1 MRKINFLAISV
12 TVVAL
17 SYGVIREAQAQAPL
31 SCKMQMLLNGM
42 AALERDRGI
51 SRQRNTI
58 DNTSDTDLTKHEIK
72 TILDRVYV
80 KGHNQTPDQI
90 KDDVYKRCQS
100 GR

>member
-1 MRKINFLAISV
+1 MA
-12 TVVAL
+12 VAL
-17 SYGVIREAQAQAPL
+17 SCGVVSKAQAQAPL

-51 SRQRNTI
+51 SRERNTI
-58 DNTSDTDLTKHEIK
+58 DNTPDTDLTKREIK

-80 KGHNQTPDQI
+80 KGQNQTPDQI
-90 KDDVYKRCQS
+90 TDDVYKRCQS